1 MKLEKFVPFS
11 AVVAAQAARPLISPC
26 VRHSTSV
33 RYMER
38 QQRIE
43 RDTLGLD
50 VCLPRC
56 LHVDVLEACDR
67 ALERSLAA
75 QARSADAPRAPDAP
89 PAPAPTQP
97 PKPQPPITAAQLAQ
111 ARAMAQSCLPA
122 EPAPQASEVQRTIDA
137 AELAWLPPAAR

>member
-1 MKLEKFVPFS
+1 
-11 AVVAAQAARPLISPC
+11 
-26 VRHSTSV
+26 
-33 RYMER
+33 MER

-97 PKPQPPITAAQLAQ
+97 PKPQQPITAAQLAQ

-122 EPAPQASEVQRTIDA
+122 EPAHPHGPPPRHAHYQNTHFRPRTH
-137 AELAWLPPAAR
+137 PPAPSSSRRP